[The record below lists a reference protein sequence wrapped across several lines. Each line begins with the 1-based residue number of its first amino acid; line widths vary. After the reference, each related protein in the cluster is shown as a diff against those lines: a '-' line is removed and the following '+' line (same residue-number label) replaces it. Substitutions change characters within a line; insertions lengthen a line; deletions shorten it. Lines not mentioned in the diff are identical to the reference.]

1 MIDICSILE
10 AEFELVFEEHV
21 LLFQRKS
28 LAGMSDFWFKRLIF
42 YGITSSIVCFTYVE
56 INTCSKGPDMI

>member
-10 AEFELVFEEHV
+10 AEFELVFEEYV

-28 LAGMSDFWFKRLIF
+28 LAGMCDFWFKRLIF
-42 YGITSSIVCFTYVE
+42 YGITSNIVCFTYAE